1 MKVEWVPIGDV
12 LEMRRVAVDI
22 DPLQE
27 YRRVGIYSWGKGA
40 FVRDAALG
48 SELGKLNYF
57 ATDRSAL
64 IVSNIQAWEGAVAL
78 ASDALAGTV
87 ASNRFLQYLPR
98 PGVQVCLPYVTHYLK
113 SGAGLDLLR
122 RASPGTQVRNRTL
135 GRKAFERELIPLPS
149 LADQRCIA
157 DHLDSVVATSNKIV
171 GQGRVESVL
180 ESLRRLLP
188 DAPERP
194 FGEIFALS
202 RERVD
207 VDVTE
212 SYERI
217 GLRSHGLGF
226 IKRAA
231 VPGDQLLTMKYYAF
245 PNGALMISNIMAC
258 HGALGVVDDSAIGA
272 VASHRFL
279 PYVPTGEVDIS
290 PSFVRQ
296 YLLGPKGMELLG
308 RLSPGT
314 SPTNRTLNR
323 RGLEAEG
330 IPVPPRAVQDRWV
343 DLLERVES
351 VRTVEARVASA
362 ASNLVPSARN
372 EMFSQLTR

>member
-12 LEMRRVAVDI
+12 LEMRRMAVEI
-22 DPLQE
+22 EPGE
-27 YRRVGIYSWGKGA
+27 SYRKVGLKSWGQGFIHYPAEPSDK
-40 FVRDAALG
+40 FQTLRYFSMPSEALV
-48 SELGKLNYF
+48 
-57 ATDRSAL
+57 
-64 IVSNIQAWEGAVAL
+64 VSNIKGWEGALDVSGADEDGFL
-78 ASDALAGTV
+78 ASQ
-87 ASNRFLQYLPR
+87 RFLPWVPR
-98 PGVQVCLPYVTHYLK
+98 DGRVDVRYVRHYLL
-113 SGAGLDLLR
+113 SVRGMDLLGR
-122 RASPGTQVRNRTL
+122 VSPGSADRNRTL
-135 GRKAFERELIPLPS
+135 KVKAFENEFIPLPS

-372 EMFSQLTR
+372 EVFSQLTR

>member
-12 LEMRRVAVDI
+12 LEMRRMAVEI
-22 DPLQE
+22 EPGE
-27 YRRVGIYSWGKGA
+27 SYRKVGLKSWGQGFIHYPAEPSDK
-40 FVRDAALG
+40 FQTLRYFSMPSEALV
-48 SELGKLNYF
+48 
-57 ATDRSAL
+57 
-64 IVSNIQAWEGAVAL
+64 VSNIKGWEGALDVSGADEDGFL
-78 ASDALAGTV
+78 ASQ
-87 ASNRFLQYLPR
+87 RFLPWVPR
-98 PGVQVCLPYVTHYLK
+98 DGRVDVRYVRHYLL
-113 SGAGLDLLR
+113 SVRGMDLLGR
-122 RASPGTQVRNRTL
+122 VSPGSADRNRTL
-135 GRKAFERELIPLPS
+135 KVKAFENELIPLPS

-372 EMFSQLTR
+372 EVFSQLAR

>member
-1 MKVEWVPIGDV
+1 MKVDWVPIGDV
-12 LEMRRVAVDI
+12 LEMRRMAVEI
-22 DPLQE
+22 EPGE
-27 YRRVGIYSWGKGA
+27 SYRKVGLKSWGQGFIHYPAEPSDK
-40 FVRDAALG
+40 FQTLRYFSMPSEALV
-48 SELGKLNYF
+48 
-57 ATDRSAL
+57 
-64 IVSNIQAWEGAVAL
+64 VSNIKGWEGALDVSGADEDGFL
-78 ASDALAGTV
+78 ASQ
-87 ASNRFLQYLPR
+87 RFLPWVPR
-98 PGVQVCLPYVTHYLK
+98 DGRVDVRYVRHYLL
-113 SGAGLDLLR
+113 SVRGMDLLGR
-122 RASPGTQVRNRTL
+122 VSPGSADRNRTL
-135 GRKAFERELIPLPS
+135 KVKAFENELIPLPS

-372 EMFSQLTR
+372 EVFSQLTR

>member
-12 LEMRRVAVDI
+12 LEMRRMAVEI
-22 DPLQE
+22 EPGE
-27 YRRVGIYSWGKGA
+27 SYRKVGLKSWGQGFIHYPAEPSDK
-40 FVRDAALG
+40 FQTLRYFSMPSEALV
-48 SELGKLNYF
+48 
-57 ATDRSAL
+57 
-64 IVSNIQAWEGAVAL
+64 VSNIKGWEGALDVSGADEDGFL
-78 ASDALAGTV
+78 ASQ
-87 ASNRFLQYLPR
+87 RFLPWVPR
-98 PGVQVCLPYVTHYLK
+98 DGRVDVRYVRHYLL
-113 SGAGLDLLR
+113 SVRGMDLLGR
-122 RASPGTQVRNRTL
+122 VSPGSADRNRTL
-135 GRKAFERELIPLPS
+135 KVKAFENELIPLPS

-372 EMFSQLTR
+372 EVFSQLTR